1 MFNSQIDS
9 PLGKLIIKANNEAV
23 FCIGFEDSPIDE
35 VPNTITEKASFELGE
50 YFQGIRNQ
58 FTFVFKQ
65 NGTDFQ
71 QTVWS
76 KLLTIEAGKPISY
89 LILSKKMKNHLAIRA
104 IASANGKNKI
114 MIVIPCHRV
123 IGSNGN
129 LVGYSG
135 GLWRKKWLLEHE
147 ARMMKTGQT
156 TLTLH

>member
-1 MFNSQIDS
+1 
-9 PLGKLIIKANNEAV
+9 
-23 FCIGFEDSPIDE
+23 
-35 VPNTITEKASFELGE
+35 

-76 KLLTIEAGKPISY
+76 ELLTIEAGKPISY
-89 LILSKKMKNHLAIRA
+89 LTLSKKMKNRLAIRA
-104 IASANGKNKI
+104 IASANGKNNI

-123 IGSNGN
+123 IGSNGY